1 MFPRLETYLK
11 EFRPCFTREAAF
23 KWFVIIVIGFM
34 QRSDHLG
41 ITSVIRDLMLDG
53 NLYESMRAFFY
64 STAWS
69 LESIRAK
76 WYTIVCNSGL
86 VYQVHGRTVLAGDG
100 VKQSKEAR
108 YMPGVKKL
116 MQESEDSS
124 KAQFIFGHLF
134 GAVGVI
140 LGKTHGLLC
149 LPLKMNIQDGLH
161 VAAQWAGSTISAESH
176 VIQMIKSSFE
186 TARSFGKSVV
196 LLDRYFLS
204 APALERLAQ
213 LNAGFGTD
221 ENLLEIVTKAKTNC
235 VAYLKPP
242 PPDPHRR
249 GRRRLKGAAVHLRDL
264 WNDPNQFQEAEA
276 FIYGKRSEVQYFS
289 CDLLWGKKLYRELR
303 FVLAEYN
310 GTRSILVSTDL
321 TLSPVEI
328 IELYALRF
336 KIENCFR
343 EFKQQFGG
351 FSYHFWTKSLEKL
364 NHFKKKSDPDPLQ
377 KVSDEKDR
385 KIILS
390 KLKAI
395 EGFVL
400 FSSIAMGL
408 SQMVSLDDPLKN
420 GFLVCRYLR
429 TAPRDRLSEASVMYF
444 FRKSFFALML
454 QHPDSFITRFT
465 LEKQKI
471 DFSSKQAP

>member
-1 MFPRLETYLK
+1 M
-11 EFRPCFTREAAF
+11 
-23 KWFVIIVIGFM
+23 
-34 QRSDHLG
+34 
-41 ITSVIRDLMLDG
+41 
-53 NLYESMRAFFY
+53 
-64 STAWS
+64 STA
-69 LESIRAK
+69 A
-76 WYTIVCNSGL
+76 
-86 VYQVHGRTVLAGDG
+86 
-100 VKQSKEAR
+100 AR
-108 YMPGVKKL
+108 
-116 MQESEDSS
+116 
-124 KAQFIFGHLF
+124 
-134 GAVGVI
+134 
-140 LGKTHGLLC
+140 
-149 LPLKMNIQDGLH
+149 
-161 VAAQWAGSTISAESH
+161 
-176 VIQMIKSSFE
+176 IQMIESSFE

-364 NHFKKKSDPDPLQ
+364 NHFKRKSDPDPLQ

-408 SQMVSLDDPLKN
+408 SQMLSLDDSLKN
-420 GFLVCRYLR
+420 DFLVCRYLR

-444 FRKSFFALML
+444 CRKSFFALML
-454 QHPDSFITRFT
+454 QHPDSFITRFI
-465 LEKQKI
+465 LEKQKT
-471 DFSSKQAP
+471 DFSSKQAA